1 MSEIRSADECLEA
14 GTLLAGRY
22 LVEFVLGRGGMGAV
36 YFARDQAHMA
46 EPLAVK
52 ELRMNCNPSLQ
63 EEAVRQFHQEATF
76 LYHLEHPS
84 LVKVRDFF
92 LDNGRYYLTMNYVRG
107 KTLAEMLRNQKQ
119 PFEVRDVI
127 GWTGQLLDVLDYLH
141 SQTPPILFRD
151 LKPGNVMVDPE
162 GKLHLIDFGIA
173 RCLEDGSRTAT
184 ILQGVGSPDYCP
196 LEQYQG
202 GGTDQRSDLYGLGAT
217 LYHLLTLK
225 PPPLASEVALS
236 GRPAPSPRRINPLIL
251 SPLEDMVIRLL
262 ALRKEDRYANVAQV
276 RAALFKVEAVYDRPK
291 GSPAEVLERPTP
303 SGRTQKPVASPQAV
317 LLGGLTLLMVSLLVW
332 LMLQMKSQG

>member
-1 MSEIRSADECLEA
+1 MSEIVSVDECLEA

-52 ELRMNCNPSLQ
+52 ELRMNCIPSLQ
-63 EEAVRQFHQEATF
+63 EEAVKQFHQEASF

-107 KTLAEMLRNQKQ
+107 KTLAEMLRSQKQ
-119 PFEVRDVI
+119 PFEIREVI
-127 GWTGQLLDVLDYLH
+127 GWTRQLLDVLDYLH

-173 RCLEDGSRTAT
+173 RCLVDGSRTAT

-236 GRPAPSPRRINPLIL
+236 GRPVPSPRRINPLIL
-251 SPLEDMVIRLL
+251 SPLEDLIIRLL
-262 ALRKEDRYANVAQV
+262 ALRKDDRYANVAQV
-276 RAALFKVEAVYDRPK
+276 RGALIKVESAYDRPK
-291 GSPAEVLERPTP
+291 GSQAVVAEKPPASARAK
-303 SGRTQKPVASPQAV
+303 RTNGSPQGL
-317 LLGGLTLLMVSLLVW
+317 LLGGLTLLVVGLLVW
-332 LMLQMKSQG
+332 LILQMKSH

>member
-1 MSEIRSADECLEA
+1 MSELKSADECLEA

-36 YFARDQAHMA
+36 YFARDQANNA
-46 EPLAVK
+46 EPLAIK
-52 ELRMNCNPSLQ
+52 ELRMNCNPGLQ
-63 EEAVRQFHQEATF
+63 EDAVKQFHQEASF
-76 LYHLEHPS
+76 LYHLEHPA

-92 LDNGRYYLTMNYVRG
+92 CDNGRYYLTMNYVRG
-107 KTLAEMLRNQKQ
+107 KTLAEMLRVQKQ
-119 PFEVRDVI
+119 PFEIREVL
-127 GWTGQLLDVLDYLH
+127 GWTRQLLDVLEYLH

-151 LKPGNVMVDPE
+151 LKPGNVMVDPT

-173 RCLEDGSRTAT
+173 RCLVDGQRTAT

-217 LYHLLTLK
+217 LYHLLTLHT
-225 PPPLASEVALS
+225 PPLASEVALS

-251 SPLEDMVIRLL
+251 SPLEDMVTRLL

-276 RAALFKVEAVYDRPK
+276 RGALFKVESAYDKPKPAKGAVAEKP
-291 GSPAEVLERPTP
+291 PAPR
-303 SGRTQKPVASPQAV
+303 SKKARGNTQGL
-317 LLGGLTLLMVSLLVW
+317 LLGGLTLLVLGLMVW
-332 LMLQMKSQG
+332 LIVQMKDNA